1 MSIIKQLDEST
12 INKIAA
18 GEVIERPAGV
28 VKELIENAT
37 DAKASA
43 ITVEIKDGGI
53 SMIRIT
59 DNGCGIE
66 ADDLDNAFLR
76 HSTSKITSVEDLIAV
91 RSLGF
96 RGEALSSIAAVSQ
109 VELITKTHESLLG
122 NRYIIEGGVKKSL
135 DSIGAPSGTTF
146 IIRNL
151 FYNTPV
157 RRKFLKTPQT
167 EATYIKDIVE
177 KMAIAHPD
185 ISFKLIINGQLKL
198 STSAKGNLK
207 DIIYSIYGRD
217 ITNNLIEIDNYTAT
231 SEDTDNNMHLHGFI
245 GKSMVSRGN
254 RGMENFF
261 INGRY
266 IKSGLISRAV
276 EEAYSPYMMGG
287 RYPFCA
293 LNLIIPPE
301 LIDVNIHPTKMEI
314 KFSNDEQ
321 VYRFINKSIREALT
335 FKPAIVPITL
345 DTKSNTKVESKIETR
360 IESKTEAMNETKSAS
375 KFENKAKV
383 EPIVETKAETMV
395 ETKVEVEPKVETKP
409 ENEANTKFYSESKPA
424 AYSNPISKV
433 EIKLDTVSNVGVK
446 TEEKNIS
453 NSEIKLVSRPG
464 NVAKP
469 AQKPAEPF
477 ESNRISQ
484 QMVVKET
491 AKYQPAHTTNAPLQ
505 MELFDKNNDDYKK
518 KNYHII
524 GQLFLTYWLI
534 EYEDKLYIID
544 QHAAHE
550 KVLYEKIVKQLKASS
565 VSSQM
570 LTPPIIVTLSG
581 EYEIVLQENIEL
593 FEKLGFQIEHFGGME
608 YNLYAIPANL
618 PKISQQDFFLDI
630 LESLSAR
637 KVTVSSDVLLEK
649 LASMSCKAAVKAG
662 HKLTSRECIS
672 LIDELMLL
680 DNPFNCP
687 HGRPVIIS
695 MTKQELEKKFK
706 RII

>member
-43 ITVEIKDGGI
+43 ITIEIKDGGI

-59 DNGCGIE
+59 DNGCGINE
-66 ADDLDNAFLR
+66 DDLDNAFLR
-76 HSTSKITSVEDLIAV
+76 HSTSKISSIEDLFAV
-91 RSLGF
+91 KSLGF

-109 VELITKTHESLLG
+109 VELITKTPDSLLG
-122 NRYIIEGGVKKSL
+122 SRYVIEGGVKKSL
-135 DSIGAPSGTTF
+135 ESIGAPSGTTF
-146 IIRNL
+146 IVRNL

-167 EATYIKDIVE
+167 EASYIKDIVE

-185 ISFKLIINGQLKL
+185 IAFKLIINGSLKL
-198 STSAKGNLK
+198 STSANGNLK
-207 DIIYSIYGRD
+207 DIIYSVFGRD
-217 ITNNLIEIDNYTAT
+217 ITNNLIEIDNYQT
-231 SEDTDNNMHLHGFI
+231 TDPSLEGMHLYGFI
-245 GKSMVSRGN
+245 GKSVVSRGN

-266 IKSGLISRAV
+266 IKSSLISKAV
-276 EEAYSPYMMGG
+276 EDAFAPYMMGG

-293 LNLIIPPE
+293 LNLAISPD

-314 KFSNDEQ
+314 KFSNTDDIYTF
-321 VYRFINKSIREALT
+321 VRNAVREALDE
-335 FKPAIVPITL
+335 KPAIVPITL
-345 DTKSNTKVESKIETR
+345 DTKEDKDEPVVPMARTESI
-360 IESKTEAMNETKSAS
+360 SSLANNAS
-375 KFENKAKV
+375 KETIQAQPKA
-383 EPIVETKAETMV
+383 
-395 ETKVEVEPKVETKP
+395 
-409 ENEANTKFYSESKPA
+409 
-424 AYSNPISKV
+424 
-433 EIKLDTVSNVGVK
+433 NVF
-446 TEEKNIS
+446 
-453 NSEIKLVSRPG
+453 
-464 NVAKP
+464 
-469 AQKPAEPF
+469 KPAEPF

-484 QMVVKET
+484 QMIIMENTKYNAQVKENT
-491 AKYQPAHTTNAPLQ
+491 MQ
-505 MELFDKNNDDYKK
+505 MELFDKRNEDYKK
-518 KNYHII
+518 KNYHIV
-524 GQLFLTYWLI
+524 GQLFLTYWVI
-534 EYEDKLYIID
+534 EYEDKMYIID

-550 KVLYEKIVKQLKASS
+550 KVLFEKISKQLKTNQA
-565 VSSQM
+565 SSQM
-570 LTPPIIVTLSG
+570 LNPPIIVTLTG
-581 EYEIVLQENIEL
+581 ENESFLQENMDL
-593 FEKLGFQIEHFGGME
+593 FEKIGFQIEHFGGSE

-618 PKISQQDFFLDI
+618 PKISQGDFFLDI
-630 LESLSAR
+630 LDSLSA
-637 KVTVSSDVLLEK
+637 KKGTASSDVLLEK
-649 LASMSCKAAVKAG
+649 LASISCKAAVKAG
-662 HKLTSRECIS
+662 HKLSPRECIS